1 MIHPDALRKVR
12 ASVTQSRRN
21 ERLSERDWRE
31 TGEQRERRERSARES
46 EREKKKKKKMLAR
59 LSRQLHSRGLLN
71 AAPAVSPPTAF
82 VSHVSRGV
90 SGGGGD
96 GIEYPPPDAERMGTA
111 DICDVH
117 LPDPVDATVPRAV
130 QVCEP
135 NFFKDVGGRRRFHG
149 PIRFVFIYFRFHF
162 FLLLTT
168 TTTSSLALTGLTL
181 STVKCFEN
189 NPHVRAALGEQG
201 NGRVLVVD
209 GGGSKRCA
217 LLGDMLAEMGAKNGW
232 SGIIINGCCRD
243 SEDIG
248 RMDIGVKTIGTHPLK
263 SSKRDKGLRDVEVS
277 FAGVTFK
284 PGAYV
289 YADMDGVLV
298 SDTKLSI

>member
-1 MIHPDALRKVR
+1 
-12 ASVTQSRRN
+12 
-21 ERLSERDWRE
+21 
-31 TGEQRERRERSARES
+31 
-46 EREKKKKKKMLAR
+46 
-59 LSRQLHSRGLLN
+59 
-71 AAPAVSPPTAF
+71 
-82 VSHVSRGV
+82 
-90 SGGGGD
+90 
-96 GIEYPPPDAERMGTA
+96 
-111 DICDVH
+111 
-117 LPDPVDATVPRAV
+117 
-130 QVCEP
+130 
-135 NFFKDVGGRRRFHG
+135 
-149 PIRFVFIYFRFHF
+149 
-162 FLLLTT
+162 
-168 TTTSSLALTGLTL
+168 
-181 STVKCFEN
+181 VKCFEN

-217 LLGDMLAEMGAKNGW
+217 LLGDMLAELGAKNGW